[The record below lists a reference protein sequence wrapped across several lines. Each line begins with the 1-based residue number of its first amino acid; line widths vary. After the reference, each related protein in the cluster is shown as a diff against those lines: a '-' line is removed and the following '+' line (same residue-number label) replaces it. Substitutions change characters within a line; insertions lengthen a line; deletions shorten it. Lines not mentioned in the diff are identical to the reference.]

1 MRRIAGRERS
11 DSSSTATADRMKRIL
26 AFVLLFALCLLG
38 GCAKQPSYFV
48 EFTLSQN
55 AYSQG
60 VKLSQSQLSELRGE
74 VSELLHEI
82 ESQVS
87 TKIEGSDLSR
97 INAAAAGEEIEVG
110 EHTAAMLEICSR
122 LYERTGGAFSPALY
136 NLSQLWGF
144 TPEFEG
150 KYSVPRPE
158 PSAEAIADAL
168 ADSSFADIEVH
179 ANVVVK
185 HNGAVKLDLG
195 GIAKGY
201 MSDCVRELIGQKY
214 PDYCGTFSV
223 MSNAVLMGQKQE
235 DTAGLGYTATLENPR
250 AQVTGGA
257 SPNGALYF
265 TGLSDTAV
273 STSADNYRFYVY
285 GDTIY
290 KHIIDPFTGKP
301 SQNGVISITV
311 LVPLSQEN
319 AGALAD
325 ACSTAGFCMPL
336 TDALEFYR
344 SLWEECGIGAVI
356 LTSDFCYEV
365 IGNYHVLQPKEYAAL
380 VRPELADSVE
390 NVFTLREVEATDTV
404 VPDERVKEDI
414 SLFTEK

>member
-1 MRRIAGRERS
+1 
-11 DSSSTATADRMKRIL
+11 MKRIL

-74 VSELLHEI
+74 ISELLHEI

-87 TKIEGSDLSR
+87 TEIEGSDLSR

-158 PSAEAIADAL
+158 PSAEAIAEAL
-168 ADSSFADIEVH
+168 ADSSFADIEING
-179 ANVVVK
+179 NVVVK

-201 MSDCVRELIGQKY
+201 MSDLRGCRTRLSAPVRTITAFTCTGIRSINTSSILLQGSLRKTASFPSPCSCRFRKRMRERWQTPVLRRAFVCRSRMRWNFIVLSGR
-214 PDYCGTFSV
+214 
-223 MSNAVLMGQKQE
+223 NAV
-235 DTAGLGYTATLENPR
+235 
-250 AQVTGGA
+250 
-257 SPNGALYF
+257 
-265 TGLSDTAV
+265 
-273 STSADNYRFYVY
+273 SA
-285 GDTIY
+285 
-290 KHIIDPFTGKP
+290 P
-301 SQNGVISITV
+301 SS
-311 LVPLSQEN
+311 
-319 AGALAD
+319 
-325 ACSTAGFCMPL
+325 
-336 TDALEFYR
+336 
-344 SLWEECGIGAVI
+344 
-356 LTSDFCYEV
+356 
-365 IGNYHVLQPKEYAAL
+365 
-380 VRPELADSVE
+380 
-390 NVFTLREVEATDTV
+390 
-404 VPDERVKEDI
+404 
-414 SLFTEK
+414 